1 MSLQVSTF
9 VNGRWRQNCHLIAD
23 RQKDVLI
30 VDPGSDAPKPG
41 GLSKDSA
48 LSASNRSRFP

>member
-9 VNGRWRQNCHLIAD
+9 VNGRWRQNCYLIAD